1 MDVQSDESE
10 KEEVTG
16 CNISVVCLSVR
27 DCGITE
33 AITFVNLLSVNCHD
47 WFICFVIHAILIQI

>member
-47 WFICFVIHAILIQI
+47 